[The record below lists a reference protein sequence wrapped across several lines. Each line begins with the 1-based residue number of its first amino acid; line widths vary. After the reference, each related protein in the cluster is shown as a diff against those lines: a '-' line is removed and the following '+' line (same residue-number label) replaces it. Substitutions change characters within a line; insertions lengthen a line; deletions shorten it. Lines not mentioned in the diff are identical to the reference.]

1 VADPAATVSRAVRS
15 VGRSIRLL
23 AARLLRRDLYVLECR
38 DVTEE
43 FLAEPGE
50 RFYLVEYY
58 YRGAVLRR
66 IVKLGGELSA
76 DPTTRRL
83 QEHCTE
89 RIARRP
95 VDPEFGVKQ
104 ESL

>member
-1 VADPAATVSRAVRS
+1 VAGLAAAVSRAVK
-15 VGRSIRLL
+15 LL
-23 AARLLRRDLYVLECR
+23 AARLLRRDFYVLECR

-66 IVKLGGELSA
+66 TVKLGGELSA

-83 QEHCTE
+83 QEHCAE
-89 RIARRP
+89 RAARR
-95 VDPEFGVKQ
+95 GVRG
-104 ESL
+104 SAVLGAW